1 MDLDNGAMPEPTSDT
16 ALTIALCTLNAK
28 YIHASLGLRYLLANM
43 ERHGSAALR
52 EQTVLC
58 EFTLQREPQ
67 QVVDKLLASLGTVR
81 AGQRAI
87 VGFGV
92 YIWNVTQTLQV
103 MVLLKAQRPDIVLV
117 LGGPEVSHE
126 TQQQDIVALADH
138 VITGWGDVSFPRL
151 CLALRHGPQPL
162 MKFIPGVQPPLEDI
176 NLPYSG
182 YSDADLAHRV
192 LYVEASRGCPF
203 KCEFC
208 LSSLDKTAWAFPLES
223 LLEEL
228 DRLHAR
234 GARHFKFV
242 DRTFNLKVETSVRIL
257 QFFLDRMSADL
268 QLHFELIPDHL
279 PQPLKDLLAQ
289 FPEGVLQLEVGVQSF
304 NEAVQQRISR
314 RQDNGRTEA
323 NLRWLAQHTQA
334 HLHCDLI
341 FGLPGEGLDSFAS
354 GFDRL
359 WAMGPQEIQLGLL
372 KRLRGT
378 PITRHTKEFAMVYD
392 SAPPYAVLQTG
403 AVDASTV
410 QRFVRLARYWDLVA
424 NSGRFPRA
432 LALLLECHAAPEVV
446 AAAGDASPFWRFLA
460 FSDWLWERS
469 AQTQGLTPEALL
481 DRLFDYLHSQRA
493 FPAETVQIALRDD
506 YLASGARANPVAL
519 AGLLPRRE
527 PAVAKTAPALPRQQR
542 HAITQ

>member
-1 MDLDNGAMPEPTSDT
+1 
-16 ALTIALCTLNAK
+16 
-28 YIHASLGLRYLLANM
+28 
-43 ERHGSAALR
+43 
-52 EQTVLC
+52 
-58 EFTLQREPQ
+58 
-67 QVVDKLLASLGTVR
+67 
-81 AGQRAI
+81 
-87 VGFGV
+87 
-92 YIWNVTQTLQV
+92 
-103 MVLLKAQRPDIVLV
+103 
-117 LGGPEVSHE
+117 VSHE

-162 MKFIPGVQPPLEDI
+162 MKIIPGVQPPLEDI

-208 LSSLDKTAWAFPLES
+208 LSSLDKTAWAFPLEP
-223 LLEEL
+223 LLEAL
-228 DRLHAR
+228 DLLHGR

-257 QFFLDRMSADL
+257 QFFLGRMSADL

-289 FPEGVLQLEVGVQSF
+289 FPAGVLQLEVGIQSF

-519 AGLLPRRE
+519 AGLLPLRE